1 MLRKFKTLRCISAL
15 LTVLSL
21 ALSVYNWNGALSLQY
36 KGTNSIA
43 FGISVG
49 VPVALA
55 TTAFIMGLVAW
66 GAIKAIEEENKQ
78 RSEEANSEGTL

>member
-1 MLRKFKTLRCISAL
+1 MLRKFKTLRCMSVL

-43 FGISVG
+43 FGLSVG

-55 TTAFIMGLVAW
+55 ATAFIMGLVVW
-66 GAIKAIEEENKQ
+66 GAIKAVEEENKQ
-78 RSEEANSEGTL
+78 RSEEADSEGTL